1 MTDIHAV
8 SSLVNKSSSDIDR
21 KVSLFRRAFA
31 GADSVYAI
39 RTDTGWQPIHA
50 PLRDK
55 DIVDHLSGRI
65 EIGAYPILEQRDPGG
80 WPMCRWIGADFD
92 GKRQGVS
99 WETDVAR
106 AMEFFADAP
115 VILNLSRSGQGAHIR
130 VLFSEPVPTWLAR
143 RWMLALLAEAGVTR
157 ADGDEEVP
165 SSYDRC
171 IPSQDDL
178 SAGKIGSLLGS
189 PLNAERVRATG
200 SGSLLLD
207 AVDAATTGRLTV
219 IPKKNHWDYL
229 EGVVARAWS
238 RADLEAALLDT
249 SSTLGLSEPPKRAE
263 PTHLTV
269 IADAH
274 LLHFTASFCAF
285 MRWCSEH
292 PSLVNYELWVA
303 LAATLH
309 TFGDAG
315 RDLFHALSA
324 LDSTRYSASQ
334 TDWKWS
340 STASLGPVRCDTLA
354 QRGFRC
360 PNLGTPRCGG
370 ASSPAHFHHW
380 TRYEPI

>member
-1 MTDIHAV
+1 MTDIRRV
-8 SSLVNKSSSDIDR
+8 SSVVNKPSSDIDR

-31 GADSVYAI
+31 GAENVYAI
-39 RTDTGWQPIHA
+39 RTASGWQPIHT

-55 DIVDHLSGRI
+55 DILDHLSGRI

-92 GKRQGVS
+92 GKRSGVS
-99 WETDVAR
+99 WETDIAR

-157 ADGDEEVP
+157 ADDDEEVP

-178 SAGKIGSLLGS
+178 ADGKIGSLLGC
-189 PLNAERVRATG
+189 PLNAERVKLTG

-207 AVDAATTGRLTV
+207 AGVASVTGSLTV
-219 IPKKNHWDYL
+219 VPKENHWDYL
-229 EGVVARAWS
+229 ESVLCKAWS

-274 LLHFTASFCAF
+274 LLHFTANFCAF
-285 MRWCSEH
+285 LRWCAEH
-292 PSLVNYELWVA
+292 PSFVNYELWVA
-303 LAATLH
+303 LAANLH
-309 TFGDAG
+309 TFGEAG
-315 RDLFHALSA
+315 RDLFHSLSA
-324 LDSTRYSASQ
+324 LDPTRYSASQ

-340 STASLGPVRCDTLA
+340 STASLGPVRCDTISG
-354 QRGFRC
+354 RGFRC
-360 PNLGTPRCGG
+360 PHLGTPRCGG